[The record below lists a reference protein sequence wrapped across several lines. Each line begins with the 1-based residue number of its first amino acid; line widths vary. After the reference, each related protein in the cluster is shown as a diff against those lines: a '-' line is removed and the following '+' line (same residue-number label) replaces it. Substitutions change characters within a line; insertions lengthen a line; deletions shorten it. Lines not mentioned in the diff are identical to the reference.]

1 MCHQS
6 VGLIQSIIE
15 KAGIPTASVTL
26 LREITERVA
35 PPRALFLDF
44 PLGYPLG
51 VPNDTAMQTRIL
63 MSLLALLGENVP
75 PALIL
80 SSSEPRRSRE

>member
-26 LREITERVA
+26 CREITERVA
-35 PPRALFLDF
+35 PPRALFVDF
-44 PLGYPLG
+44 PFGYPLG
-51 VPNDTAMQTRIL
+51 APNDAALQTRITL
-63 MSLLALLGENVP
+63 SALALLTEAVP
-75 PALIL
+75 PAIL
-80 SSSEPRRSRE
+80 R

>member
-26 LREITERVA
+26 CREITERVA
-35 PPRALFLDF
+35 PPRALFVDF
-44 PLGYPLG
+44 PFGYPLG
-51 VPNDTAMQTRIL
+51 APNDAALQTEIIRS
-63 MSLLALLGENVP
+63 MLALLTETVP
-75 PALIL
+75 PAIV
-80 SSSEPRRSRE
+80 REFAVPG

>member
-26 LREITERVA
+26 CREITERVA
-35 PPRALFLDF
+35 PPRALFVDLPF
-44 PLGYPLG
+44 GYPLG
-51 VPNDTAMQTRIL
+51 APNDDALQTRIAL
-63 MSLLALLGENVP
+63 SAFALLTETVP
-75 PALIL
+75 PAIVRDFAVL
-80 SSSEPRRSRE
+80 R

>member
-51 VPNDTAMQTRIL
+51 EPNNAALQTRIL
-63 MSLLALLGENVP
+63 RSLLALLAQSLP
-75 PALIL
+75 PPVIL
-80 SSSEPRRSRE
+80 SSSEPRRSQE